1 MSTLNFNCTCSVLF
15 IRLELHYM
23 NVKPF
28 WFKWAFIAWLDMLQF
43 LFALHH
49 GSISMCSWLLHSCQ
63 GLLSGLHSLRVQIS
77 SNLHIVHSIASE
89 HPAFPISILA
99 FRQSSIRAFCIRLSV
114 VPLAFHSGAGSVSTC
129 ILRVTPGL

>member
-43 LFALHH
+43 LFPPTLTLS
-49 GSISMCSWLLHSCQ
+49 GGFQPLHSCV
-63 GLLSGLHSLRVQIS
+63 HSLRVQIS